1 MSSYPMTITISE
13 EKYPTK
19 EEFLEAIA
27 HILKILT
34 DNDYVCVFRYED
46 FGIYAIEYDYKD
58 SDLREFTPVW
68 LNNEEL
74 ETINDMRENEGDNE

>member
-13 EKYPTK
+13 ENYQTK
-19 EEFLEAIA
+19 EELFKAIA
-27 HILKILT
+27 NILNILT
-34 DNDYVCVFRYED
+34 DNGYVCVFKYED
-46 FGIYAIEYDYKD
+46 CGIYVIEFDCES
-58 SDLREFTPVW
+58 SDVREVTPVW